1 MFLSSKEVSELKP
14 EDVANGSQANGNN
27 QQVLEGPRR
36 VRRGKKAERKWVLRI
51 TNAQYNWVM
60 CDEGHTTR
68 NPRSGT
74 HTLVKML
81 HKEAT
86 LIVSATPLLNHQRD
100 FRGYVN
106 LFWRHEW
113 PFKFKRGDISPSV
126 CYEEDAWNAIK
137 QGEEYDGLT
146 MDHVLGLDD
155 DDDDDD
161 ESDAPLSA
169 REQTLET
176 EFINFIRQK
185 KGPLF
190 LLNPHLY
197 GSFRDSLGKA
207 DCDLTTSHQAHTAP
221 SLHSSTYAHRADFAG
236 WISGY
241 ARG

>member
-1 MFLSSKEVSELKP
+1 MFLSSKEVAELKA
-14 EDVANGSQANGNN
+14 EAVANGNIQAD
-27 QQVLEGPRR
+27 GPRR
-36 VRRGKKAERKWVLRI
+36 VRRGKKAERQWAPRI

-74 HTLVKML
+74 HTLVRML

-100 FRGYVN
+100 FWGYVN

-113 PFKFKRGDISPSV
+113 PFKFKRSDIKPSV
-126 CYEEDAWNAIK
+126 YYREKAWTAMK
-137 QGEEYDGLT
+137 EGKGYCGLT
-146 MDHVLGLDD
+146 MDHVLGS
-155 DDDDDD
+155 DDDD
-161 ESDAPLSA
+161 ETPYGPLTA
-169 REQTLET
+169 REQTLST
-176 EFINFIRQK
+176 EFIEFIKQK
-185 KGPLF
+185 KGSLF

-221 SLHSSTYAHRADFAG
+221 SLHSSTHAHRADFAG